1 MARDTV
7 QPYAK
12 LRENL
17 AQRDRS
23 LREKVVSLEEAASF
37 VRDGDSVGIGG
48 STMSR
53 TPMGL
58 IWALIRAGRKKLS
71 CARCITS
78 SDGDLLFGSGACEHI
93 ITSWF
98 SQGILWGVSKVMRHH
113 VETGKA
119 RYDEWSHMAM
129 GMRFRAGAMGVPF
142 MPIRS
147 MLGSDVRKQRPEAK
161 EIDLPVHR
169 REAAARSGA
178 QSRRGA

>member
-1 MARDTV
+1 MSLV
-7 QPYAK
+7 QPYVK
-12 LRENL
+12 LRKDL

-23 LREKVVSLEEAASF
+23 LREKVVSLEEGVSF

-58 IWALIRAGRKKLS
+58 IWALIRAKRKQLS
-71 CARCITS
+71 CSRCIVS
-78 SDGDLLFGSGACEHI
+78 SDGDLLYGSGASDHI
-93 ITSWF
+93 VTSWF
-98 SQGILWGVSKVMRHH
+98 SQGILWGVSKVMRHY

-147 MLGSDVRKQRPEAK
+147 MLGSDVVNQRPEAK
-161 EIDLPVHR
+161 EMTAPSP
-169 REAAARSGA
+169 ARSCCLF
-178 QSRRGA
+178 RRSIQTWR